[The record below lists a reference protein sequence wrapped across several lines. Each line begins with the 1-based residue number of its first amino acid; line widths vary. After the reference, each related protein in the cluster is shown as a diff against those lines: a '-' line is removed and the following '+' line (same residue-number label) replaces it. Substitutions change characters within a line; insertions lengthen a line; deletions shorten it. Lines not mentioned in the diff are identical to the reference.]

1 MGGLQ
6 GPNIALGMLS
16 GFSVVYV
23 SEVVISK
30 DQVGDSI
37 NTLWNKIC
45 ILWLLS
51 LCIVYLTY
59 TSTKLSHPQKYLLNP
74 KQQPFS

>member
-37 NTLWNKIC
+37 NTLWNKNLYFMAPVTVHCVSDLYINQT
-45 ILWLLS
+45 LP
-51 LCIVYLTY
+51 
-59 TSTKLSHPQKYLLNP
+59 STEIPA
-74 KQQPFS
+74 QP

>member
-37 NTLWNKIC
+37 NTL
-45 ILWLLS
+45 
-51 LCIVYLTY
+51 
-59 TSTKLSHPQKYLLNP
+59 
-74 KQQPFS
+74 

>member
-23 SEVVISK
+23 SEVVISV
-30 DQVGDSI
+30 DQVGTVLTHREIKFVFYGSHH
-37 NTLWNKIC
+37 C
-45 ILWLLS
+45 G
-51 LCIVYLTY
+51 LCI
-59 TSTKLSHPQKYLLNP
+59 
-74 KQQPFS
+74 